1 MAGHAFAS
9 SSDRED
15 MSRIPEALGWRRRH
29 DLDEAGR
36 EAWELPDDHVLLLDP
51 SGRSDSIVRH
61 GDGSS
66 ADPEERASESQRSL
80 ENLSTRPPPPAWRK
94 SR

>member
-9 SSDRED
+9 GSDRED
-15 MSRIPEALGWRRRH
+15 TSRIPEALGWRRRQ
-29 DLDEAGR
+29 DLDEPGR
-36 EAWELPDDHVLLLDP
+36 EAWELPGDHVLLLDP

-66 ADPEERASESQRSL
+66 ADAGERASESQRSL
-80 ENLSTRPPPPAWRK
+80 ENLGTKPPTQACIPR
-94 SR
+94 